1 MANKTLP
8 KDAWPPLGNEFAWFS
23 VIRKTALLVQQHI
36 AGSAIETTLDICE
49 INEETLKL
57 IKESLMTSETLKEV
71 VLTLATEVGV
81 KSKKNS
87 YPVDENEMGKLFEQ
101 WQTDF

>member
-1 MANKTLP
+1 M
-8 KDAWPPLGNEFAWFS
+8 
-23 VIRKTALLVQQHI
+23 QQHI

-87 YPVDENEMGKLFEQ
+87 YPVNENEMGKLFEQ
-101 WQTDF
+101 WQIDF